1 MTTDIVRLGSGRAG
15 YRAFPNLPHKNVLQ
29 RCVEVPALVRALA
42 IPHGRRMLEVG
53 CGRGV
58 ALPALARLCRPAY
71 LAGLELD
78 CGAFAEAART
88 VAATGTA
95 ADVFQADVR
104 SMPFPDESFDVVL
117 DFGTCYHVERPEQ
130 ALAEIERVLAPGGVF
145 VHETLAGQALAHP
158 VRSLGRGLPWEAAPR
173 LAESRTA
180 LLWGS
185 RVKR

>member
-1 MTTDIVRLGSGRAG
+1 MTTETARLASGRAG
-15 YRAFPNLPHKNVLQ
+15 YRPFPSLPHKNLLQ
-29 RCVEVPALVRALA
+29 RSVEVPALVRALA
-42 IPHGRRMLEVG
+42 LPQGRRMLEVG

-58 ALPALARLCRPAY
+58 ALPALARLCRPTY
-71 LAGLELD
+71 LAGVELD

-88 VAATGTA
+88 LATTETP

-104 SMPFPDESFDVVL
+104 RIPFAEESFDVVI
-117 DFGTCYHVERPEQ
+117 DFGTCYHIERPEQ